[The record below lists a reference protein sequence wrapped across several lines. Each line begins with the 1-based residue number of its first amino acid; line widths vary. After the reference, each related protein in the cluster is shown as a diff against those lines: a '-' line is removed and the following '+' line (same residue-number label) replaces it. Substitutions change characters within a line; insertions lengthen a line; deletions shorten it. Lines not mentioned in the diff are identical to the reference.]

1 MIDVWAVKEGVRRV
15 NMIDPIKNAGG
26 FANAAV
32 TEHKNNTPVAE
43 HKVGGSE
50 PKPTNSKAVDMDL
63 TINKSV
69 SDLSNEPP
77 IDMAIVNEIKIKV
90 EEGRYPIDLDLIT
103 DKLVESFKEATA

>member
-1 MIDVWAVKEGVRRV
+1 
-15 NMIDPIKNAGG
+15 
-26 FANAAV
+26 
-32 TEHKNNTPVAE
+32 
-43 HKVGGSE
+43 
-50 PKPTNSKAVDMDL
+50 MDL

-77 IDMAIVNEIKIKV
+77 IDMAIVNEIKTKV